1 MTIICDSY
9 SYSHKSSVRLFTP
22 RVFATRHEH
31 APHPPAATPVPAA
44 ARACTRAARGG
55 AGATVGASRIRVGV
69 G

>member
-31 APHPPAATPVPAA
+31 APHPPAATPVRRGPRVHTA
-44 ARACTRAARGG
+44 AARGG